1 MQSKFSAQYLTTVKR
16 LLQNV
21 FLVFEMPSECA
32 KGLKSLWPEY
42 CYDYGKL
49 RKQQFTKHE
58 FLFRIFMRV
67 DVDLQRS
74 YNNT

>member
-1 MQSKFSAQYLTTVKR
+1 MQYKFSAQYLATVKR
-16 LLQNV
+16 FLPNS
-21 FLVFEMPSECA
+21 FLVLEMPFECA
-32 KGLKSLWPEY
+32 KGLKSIWPEY

-49 RKQQFTKHE
+49 RKQQFTEHE

-67 DVDLQRS
+67 GVDLQRS